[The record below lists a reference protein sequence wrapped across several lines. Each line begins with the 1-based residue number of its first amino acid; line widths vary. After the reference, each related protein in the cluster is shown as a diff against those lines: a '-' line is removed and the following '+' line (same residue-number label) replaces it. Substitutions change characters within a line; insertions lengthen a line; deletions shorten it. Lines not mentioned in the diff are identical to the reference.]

1 MERLHNLHS
10 KKMQQVL
17 QNLWRK
23 QDGSDNVKHRRI
35 NTTTTT
41 TNNNNNN
48 NSFKMF
54 YSRRARIEAFM

>member
-1 MERLHNLHS
+1 MERLHSYILKNATS
-10 KKMQQVL
+10 VAKFMA
-17 QNLWRK
+17 K

-35 NTTTTT
+35 NNNN
-41 TNNNNNN
+41 NNNNNN